1 MDDQAAVIARR
12 VAMAAAAWFDA
23 PANIDA
29 YRRLADAVGEWNAY
43 CSPRIGDPQDPA
55 AAELLDE
62 LADAAGPP
70 PQPLGAGLVDLEAAL
85 RSKARRSL

>member
-29 YRRLADAVGEWNAY
+29 YSAPGGRGWEWNAY
-43 CSPRIGDPQDPA
+43 CSPLIGDQQDPD

-70 PQPLGAGLVDLEAAL
+70 PQPLGVGLVDLDAVL

>member
-29 YRRLADAVGEWNAY
+29 YRRKTPVPPN
-43 CSPRIGDPQDPA
+43 CSASWRTQPA
-55 AAELLDE
+55 HHRNPSESVWSTWKLC
-62 LADAAGPP
+62 
-70 PQPLGAGLVDLEAAL
+70 
-85 RSKARRSL
+85 